1 MQNKRI
7 NWTRDDLIIAF
18 NLYCRMPF
26 GRIHKSNPEII
37 RISKKIKRTPSAV
50 AMKMVNF
57 ASLDPVH
64 QNRDVKGLQHGSKKD
79 KQIWDEFHK
88 DWEKLAFESQQVL
101 GKLIGKDGE
110 EYTREIVLR
119 DSDIPTEA
127 QRTTRV
133 RLVQSFFRETV
144 LSSYSFSCTVCKLN
158 LPTML
163 NASHIIPWSVDK
175 IRRADPTNGL
185 AFCVFH
191 DRAFDRGLMTIDKNF
206 QVVLSKEVKVLDAP
220 KLHRVGFL
228 EIEGKSIIL
237 PDKFRPDQIALA
249 YHREKVFLQ

>member
-7 NWTRDDLIIAF
+7 NWTRDELIVAF
-18 NLYCRMPF
+18 NLYCRIPF

-64 QNRDVKGLQHGSKKD
+64 QNRDVKGLKHGSKQD

-88 DWEKLAFESQQVL
+88 DWERLAFESQQVL
-101 GKLIGKDGE
+101 GRLIGEDSK

-127 QRTTRV
+127 KRTTRV
-133 RLVQSFFRETV
+133 RLVQSFFREAV
-144 LSSYSFSCTVCKLN
+144 LSGYNFSCTVCKLN

-163 NASHIIPWSVDK
+163 NASHIVPWSVDR
-175 IRRADPTNGL
+175 IRRADPTNGI

-191 DRAFDRGLMTIDKNF
+191 DRAYDRGLITIDKYF
-206 QVVLSKEVKVLDAP
+206 RIVLSQEVRVMDAP

-237 PDKFRPDQIALA
+237 PDKFRPDQLALA
-249 YHREKVFLQ
+249 YHRDRIFLH